1 LSIATEFMRPFG
13 IRLLTTANTLATLCL
28 LVLAIG
34 LTGGKL
40 ILYLIVAG
48 LHTIFAVGIFM
59 RQRWAYVLTIT
70 YALFQAVGMSLWCL
84 IGVLTLLGEPAT
96 QEKIQFFILSG
107 IVVPFLGWTIV
118 YLLKRLRS
126 DSFD

>member
-96 QEKIQFFILSG
+96 QDKIQFFILSG

>member
-1 LSIATEFMRPFG
+1 MRPFG
-13 IRLLTTANTLATLCL
+13 IRLLTTPNTLATLCL

-96 QEKIQFFILSG
+96 QDKIQFFILSG

>member
-1 LSIATEFMRPFG
+1 MPIATEFMRPFG

-96 QEKIQFFILSG
+96 QDKIQFFILSG

>member
-1 LSIATEFMRPFG
+1 MRPFG

-59 RQRWAYVLTIT
+59 RQRWAYVLTVT

-96 QEKIQFFILSG
+96 QDKIQFFILSG

>member
-1 LSIATEFMRPFG
+1 MRPFG
-13 IRLLTTANTLATLCL
+13 IRLLTTAKTLATLCL

-70 YALFQAVGMSLWCL
+70 YALFQAVVMSLWCL

-96 QEKIQFFILSG
+96 EDKIQFFILS
-107 IVVPFLGWTIV
+107 
-118 YLLKRLRS
+118 
-126 DSFD
+126 

>member
-1 LSIATEFMRPFG
+1 
-13 IRLLTTANTLATLCL
+13 

-96 QEKIQFFILSG
+96 QDKIQFFILSG

>member
-1 LSIATEFMRPFG
+1 MRPFG

-96 QEKIQFFILSG
+96 QNKIQFFILSG

-118 YLLKRLRS
+118 YLLKRLRRTRS
-126 DSFD
+126 TELSY

>member
-1 LSIATEFMRPFG
+1 MSIATEFMRPFG

-28 LVLAIG
+28 LVIAIG

-96 QEKIQFFILSG
+96 QDKIQFFILSG

>member
-1 LSIATEFMRPFG
+1 MRPFG

-59 RQRWAYVLTIT
+59 HQRWAYVLTIT

-96 QEKIQFFILSG
+96 QDKIQFFILSG

>member
-1 LSIATEFMRPFG
+1 MRPFG

-96 QEKIQFFILSG
+96 EDKIQFFILSG

>member
-1 LSIATEFMRPFG
+1 MRPFG

-34 LTGGKL
+34 LTGCKL

-96 QEKIQFFILSG
+96 QDKIQFFILSG

>member
-1 LSIATEFMRPFG
+1 MSIATEFMRPFG

>member
-1 LSIATEFMRPFG
+1 MSIATEFMRPFG

-96 QEKIQFFILSG
+96 QDKIQFFILSG

-118 YLLKRLRS
+118 YLLKHLRS

>member
-1 LSIATEFMRPFG
+1 MRPFG

-96 QEKIQFFILSG
+96 QDKIQFFILSG

>member
-1 LSIATEFMRPFG
+1 MRPFG

>member
-1 LSIATEFMRPFG
+1 MRPFG

-96 QEKIQFFILSG
+96 QDKIQFFILSG

-118 YLLKRLRS
+118 YLHKRLRS

>member
-1 LSIATEFMRPFG
+1 LPIATEFMRPFG

>member
-1 LSIATEFMRPFG
+1 MSIATEFMRPFG

-70 YALFQAVGMSLWCL
+70 YALFQSVGMSLWCL

-96 QEKIQFFILSG
+96 QDKIQFFILSG

>member
-1 LSIATEFMRPFG
+1 MSIATEFMRPFG

-96 QEKIQFFILSG
+96 QDKIQFFILSG

-118 YLLKRLRS
+118 YLLKRLRT

>member
-1 LSIATEFMRPFG
+1 MRPFG

-28 LVLAIG
+28 LVIAIG

-96 QEKIQFFILSG
+96 QDKIQFFILSG

>member
-1 LSIATEFMRPFG
+1 MSIATEFMRPFG

-96 QEKIQFFILSG
+96 QDKIQFFILSG

>member
-1 LSIATEFMRPFG
+1 MSIATKFMRPFG

-96 QEKIQFFILSG
+96 QDKIQFFILSG

>member
-1 LSIATEFMRPFG
+1 MRPFG

-96 QEKIQFFILSG
+96 QAKIQFFILSG

>member
-1 LSIATEFMRPFG
+1 MLIATEFMRPFG
-13 IRLLTTANTLATLCL
+13 IRLLTSANTLATLCL
-28 LVLAIG
+28 LVLAVG

-40 ILYLIVAG
+40 ILYLIMAG
-48 LHTIFAVGIFM
+48 LHTIFAFGIFM

-84 IGVLTLLGEPAT
+84 IGILTLLGEPAT
-96 QEKIQFFILSG
+96 QDKIQFFILSG

-118 YLLKRLRS
+118 YLLKRLRN

>member
-1 LSIATEFMRPFG
+1 MSIATEFMRPFG

-96 QEKIQFFILSG
+96 QDKIQFFILSG
-107 IVVPFLGWTIV
+107 IVVPFLVWTIV

>member
-1 LSIATEFMRPFG
+1 MRPFG

-96 QEKIQFFILSG
+96 QDKIQFFILSG

-118 YLLKRLRS
+118 YLLKRLRT

>member
-1 LSIATEFMRPFG
+1 MRPFG

-84 IGVLTLLGEPAT
+84 IGLLTLLGEPAT
-96 QEKIQFFILSG
+96 QDKIQFFILSG

>member
-1 LSIATEFMRPFG
+1 MRPFG

-96 QEKIQFFILSG
+96 QNKIQFFILSG

>member
-1 LSIATEFMRPFG
+1 MRPFG
-13 IRLLTTANTLATLCL
+13 IILLTTANTLATLCL

-96 QEKIQFFILSG
+96 QDKIQFFILSG

>member
-1 LSIATEFMRPFG
+1 MSIATEFMRPFG

-96 QEKIQFFILSG
+96 EDKIQFFILSG

>member
-1 LSIATEFMRPFG
+1 MSIATEFMRPFG

-70 YALFQAVGMSLWCL
+70 YALFQSVGMSLWCL